1 MKRHL
6 KAVVVDNLFAL
17 LLTDKIGN
25 LFGEVV
31 ALLLDDRDALQLS
44 HLLQNQ
50 VALDTRDE
58 LAGLV
63 GHLVGHDVGHLVASF
78 RGNRP
83 TTRRGGKLF
92 CCYNRRV
99 KVVVCVVDMIWSVMD
114 MIWHRV
120 WRKRMGVVS
129 CWVEEI
135 TNQMKRILGG
145 SQRTQDRN
153 WCRWVIWVQE
163 WV

>member
-6 KAVVVDNLFAL
+6 KAVVVDNLLAL

-44 HLLQNQ
+44 HLLENQ
-50 VALDTRDE
+50 VALDTGDE

-78 RGNRP
+78 RGN
-83 TTRRGGKLF
+83 
-92 CCYNRRV
+92 
-99 KVVVCVVDMIWSVMD
+99 
-114 MIWHRV
+114 
-120 WRKRMGVVS
+120 
-129 CWVEEI
+129 
-135 TNQMKRILGG
+135 
-145 SQRTQDRN
+145 
-153 WCRWVIWVQE
+153 
-163 WV
+163 